1 MCPNAVL
8 KLNTRE
14 MFGLFLTWV
23 LSLSIKRYLQCDL
36 DVFDL
41 DDLECKFDVVY
52 IDPPLEE
59 YQRRASG
66 TAFNWKPWTWEEVS
80 CTCYRTHRI
89 QDQVLPQSCKYWC
102 PLLGPGTGALKVGR
116 GLNKFKP
123 SWVVSMATPRA
134 GTTPVCSHQNN
145 DSVTL

>member
-1 MCPNAVL
+1 M
-8 KLNTRE
+8 
-14 MFGLFLTWV
+14 

-80 CTCYRTHRI
+80 CTCYWTHRPGFGTVM
-89 QDQVLPQSCKYWC
+89 QVMVPFVRPGNWC
-102 PLLGPGTGALKVGR
+102 PKGREGPEQIEA
-116 GLNKFKP
+116 
-123 SWVVSMATPRA
+123 
-134 GTTPVCSHQNN
+134 
-145 DSVTL
+145 